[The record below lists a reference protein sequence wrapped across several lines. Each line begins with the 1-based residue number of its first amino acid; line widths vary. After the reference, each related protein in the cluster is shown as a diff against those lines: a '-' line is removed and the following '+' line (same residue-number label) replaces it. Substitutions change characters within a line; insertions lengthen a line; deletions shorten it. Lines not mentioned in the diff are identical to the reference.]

1 MQPAVP
7 PVPPPAVVQEA
18 IAFRPPDPIR
28 LERQPTDSLIIHISV
43 RWRELL
49 IQRGRD
55 TLRRFP
61 VAISSGRELRFEGQQ
76 WTFATPVGQH
86 RIIGKRTD
94 PVWAPPEWHY
104 AEVAKAHGLR
114 LARLHPLGRYLRDG
128 TRLVIRDSVV
138 GIIRPADTT
147 FLVLP
152 EDEHIVFDRTLFIP
166 PLATRNR
173 QLRGELG
180 AFALDLG
187 NGYMIHG
194 TADPSSVGRDVT
206 HGCIRM
212 HADDLAW
219 LYQLVPVGTLVVIR

>member
-1 MQPAVP
+1 
-7 PVPPPAVVQEA
+7 VVQEA
-18 IAFRPPDPIR
+18 IAYQRPETVRIPG
-28 LERQPTDSLIIHISV
+28 QPNDSLIIRISV

-49 IQRGRD
+49 VQRGRD

-61 VAISSGRELRFEGQQ
+61 VAISSGRRLSYGGKQ
-76 WTFATPVGQH
+76 WNFATPVGQH
-86 RIIGKRTD
+86 RIVAKRTD

-114 LARLHPLGRYLRDG
+114 LASLQPSGRNLRDG

-138 GIIRPADTT
+138 GILRPADTT

-152 EDEHIVFDRTLFIP
+152 EDEHIVFNRTLFIP
-166 PLATRNR
+166 PLTTRNR

-180 AFALDLG
+180 AFSLDLG

-219 LYQLVPVGTLVVIR
+219 LFQLVPVGTLVVIR